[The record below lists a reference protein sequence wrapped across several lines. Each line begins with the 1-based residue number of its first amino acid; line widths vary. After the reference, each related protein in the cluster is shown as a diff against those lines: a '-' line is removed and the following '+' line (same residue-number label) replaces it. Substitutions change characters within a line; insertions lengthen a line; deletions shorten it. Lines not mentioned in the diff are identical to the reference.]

1 MFLLKPFEDSY
12 TSVVVVSL
20 YIIMYQIKF
29 SLYNSFMTSVRIVSS
44 PFLVESLI
52 HKIDCISHREVIVLI
67 LAFTLLSNFL
77 QALENSPRQEQP
89 VDSDHYSSDYYENFA
104 DDLSDSDSW
113 CEDEVT
119 MFCFGTYVLR
129 NA

>member
-20 YIIMYQIKF
+20 YIITYQIKF

-67 LAFTLLSNFL
+67 LAFTI
-77 QALENSPRQEQP
+77 
-89 VDSDHYSSDYYENFA
+89 V
-104 DDLSDSDSW
+104 
-113 CEDEVT
+113 
-119 MFCFGTYVLR
+119 
-129 NA
+129 